1 MIATVPFVRPTMP
14 VFLLAA
20 LVGSAPPT
28 VAAQSPAAPPPSS
41 TGSTAALDLAQ
52 ALQIARSSAPGL
64 RMADARRDVAAG
76 RGREPGQFTN
86 PTVEYRRENLGST
99 LSPDIF
105 TTLFVPFDVTGR
117 RLALRKAGT
126 EALTRADADRIA
138 DRREAEVQVA
148 RVWLRAAAAQ
158 EQLLVVQAQA
168 AAWAEVARIDAVR
181 FREGG
186 VAEGVAI
193 RTRLEADRA
202 KVAVATA
209 VGELARARSELART
223 LGVSDRTLPILAAL
237 TAPSLPVPPDSTTAV
252 ALAVQAR
259 PELAAREAAVR
270 EAEARLAAEQRGILG
285 DWQLQGGSKK
295 TAGVM
300 TGQLGLAMPL
310 PLFNRNDGARQ
321 RVRGELGEVTAS
333 RDDAGL
339 AVRGEAIATL
349 TNYLA
354 VQATAADAATF
365 AQRGLEIATIS
376 RTAYREGH
384 ASLVELLDAERASA
398 DALTA
403 RIRWTVEAWMARLEL
418 ERALGVR
425 LDADGLLDLPLRAA
439 LSSTSR

>member
-1 MIATVPFVRPTMP
+1 
-14 VFLLAA
+14 
-20 LVGSAPPT
+20 
-28 VAAQSPAAPPPSS
+28 
-41 TGSTAALDLAQ
+41 
-52 ALQIARSSAPGL
+52 
-64 RMADARRDVAAG
+64 
-76 RGREPGQFTN
+76 
-86 PTVEYRRENLGST
+86 
-99 LSPDIF
+99 
-105 TTLFVPFDVTGR
+105 
-117 RLALRKAGT
+117 
-126 EALTRADADRIA
+126 
-138 DRREAEVQVA
+138 
-148 RVWLRAAAAQ
+148 
-158 EQLLVVQAQA
+158 VQAQA
-168 AAWAEVARIDAVR
+168 AALNEVARIDAVR

-186 VAEGVAI
+186 VAEGVAL

-223 LGVSDRTLPILAAL
+223 LGVSDRTLPMLAAL
-237 TAPSLPVPPDSTTAV
+237 TAPSLPVPPDSTAAV

-270 EAEARLAAEQRGILG
+270 EAEARLSAEQRGILG
-285 DWQLQGGSKK
+285 EWQLQGGSKK

-333 RDDAGL
+333 RDDAAF
-339 AVRGEAIATL
+339 AVRGDAIAAL
-349 TNYLA
+349 TGYLA

-365 AQRGLEIATIS
+365 AQRGVEIATIS